1 MGGGGRSYFP
11 RATSDLEK
19 LIQQSKKEAD
29 KERLDSDVNK
39 LLREVLASCERDPE
53 KVNDRLEKIVDIL
66 KDEAEI
72 EKFLFGGSVAK
83 HTYVDGLSDVDA
95 LVILN
100 REDLAGKSPAEVL
113 NVFYKSLQDRLTYDL
128 VKSVEKGTMAVT
140 VAYRDGMEIQLLPAI
155 RTGTRVTIPS
165 AGAKDWKETDPKAFQ
180 QSLTKANEKLNCSL
194 IPTIKLVKSINV
206 GLPEQ
211 KRLTGYHIESLA
223 LEAAKGYRGAKT
235 VKALLAHILGIASKR
250 VLSPIQDVTGQSRV
264 VDSYL
269 GAANSTKRRIAADAF
284 AGIARRLNAATSVDQ
299 WKEILEE

>member
-53 KVNDRLEKIVDIL
+53 KVNDHLEKIVDIL

-194 IPTIKLVKSINV
+194 IPTIKLVKSINA

-235 VKALLAHILGIASKR
+235 VKALLAHILDIASKR

-284 AGIARRLNAATSVDQ
+284 AGIVRRLNAATSVDQ